1 MFYYLNQLDS
11 TIAILDNNV
20 GSTGVANRN
29 PRLLV
34 HFSSKK
40 IRVTVIGYPIL
51 LDIRKQHLRMLTP
64 ASEEYSSSW
73 VQEQPLTLP
82 KTSPIWWTLIIGL
95 SPVPPYFEIIQ
106 LQYA

>member
-1 MFYYLNQLDS
+1 MIPPQFLDKYRQS
-11 TIAILDNNV
+11 PFTR
-20 GSTGVANRN
+20 T
-29 PRLLV
+29 
-34 HFSSKK
+34 FFSKK
-40 IRVTVIGYPIL
+40 IRVTVIGATRFTRQPEA
-51 LDIRKQHLRMLTP
+51 TSP
-64 ASEEYSSSW
+64 EANTCFCGESYSTNW

>member
-1 MFYYLNQLDS
+1 M
-11 TIAILDNNV
+11 A
-20 GSTGVANRN
+20 
-29 PRLLV
+29 
-34 HFSSKK
+34 
-40 IRVTVIGYPIL
+40 YPIL

-95 SPVPPYFEIIQ
+95 SPVPPYDLNLYNSNMHDLEKKLFQ
-106 LQYA
+106 LEELLASKHL